1 VPKPDHVARLAG
13 RVARER
19 VEALGMA
26 EVDRQALLTMLTT
39 EHFGLQGSRAST
51 VGESASRAA
60 LYMGAVSSTLI
71 ALGFIAQVS
80 EEAFDVFALAV
91 LPTLFALGVFTFVR
105 VVESSV
111 EDVLYG
117 RAINRIRAYYLE
129 QAGTE
134 ARWFMMSGHDDP
146 LGVLANMGLRPTR
159 YQLLF
164 TASMMVAT
172 VNSVVGGAAVAL
184 LVAIV
189 ADPPI
194 GVSAAAGGLAA
205 LAAFVVHRRWDRL
218 LHERGSEQ
226 RDVMFPSR

>member
-1 VPKPDHVARLAG
+1 V
-13 RVARER
+13 
-19 VEALGMA
+19 A

-51 VGESASRAA
+51 TSESGARSA

-80 EEAFDVFALAV
+80 NEAFNVFALSV
-91 LPTLFALGVFTFVR
+91 LPTLFALGLFTFVR
-105 VVESSV
+105 TVESSV
-111 EDVLYG
+111 EDILYG

-129 QAGTE
+129 LAGPE
-134 ARWFMMSGHDDP
+134 GRWFMMSGNDDA
-146 LGVLANMGLRPTR
+146 LGVIANMGLRPSP

-172 VNSVVGGAAVAL
+172 VNSVVGGGAVAL
-184 LVAIV
+184 LVSVA

-205 LAAFVVHRRWDRL
+205 IVSIWLHRRWDRI
-218 LHERGSEQ
+218 LHDRAADDAE
-226 RDVMFPSR
+226 VLFPSAAS

>member
-1 VPKPDHVARLAG
+1 
-13 RVARER
+13 
-19 VEALGMA
+19 MA
-26 EVDRQALLTMLTT
+26 DVDRQALLTMLTT

-60 LYMGAVSSTLI
+60 LYMGSVSSTLI

-80 EEAFDVFALAV
+80 EEAFDLFALAV

-105 VVESSV
+105 TVESSV

-134 ARWFMMSGHDDP
+134 ARWFMMSGHDDAR
-146 LGVLANMGLRPTR
+146 GVLANMGLRPSR

-184 LVAIV
+184 LVAIA
-189 ADPPI
+189 ADPTI
-194 GVSAAAGGLAA
+194 GVSAAAGGVVAV
-205 LAAFVVHRRWDRL
+205 AAFALHRRWDRL
-218 LHERGSEQ
+218 LHQRGAEQ
-226 RDVMFPSR
+226 AEAMFPSP

>member
-1 VPKPDHVARLAG
+1 VND
-13 RVARER
+13 
-19 VEALGMA
+19 
-26 EVDRQALLTMLTT
+26 VDRQALLTMLTT

-51 VGESASRAA
+51 VGESASRSA

-80 EEAFDVFALAV
+80 DEAFDVFALAV
-91 LPTLFALGVFTFVR
+91 LPTLFTLGVFTFVR
-105 VVESSV
+105 TVESSV

-129 QAGTE
+129 EAGPE
-134 ARWFMMSGHDDP
+134 ARWFLMTGHDDAP
-146 LGVLANMGLRPTR
+146 GVLANMGLPRSR

-184 LVAIV
+184 LLDTA
-189 ADPPI
+189 ADPPLGI
-194 GVSAAAGGLAA
+194 SAAAGGLAA
-205 LAAFVVHRRWDRL
+205 LVALALHRRWDRI
-218 LHERGSEQ
+218 LHERGGG
-226 RDVMFPSR
+226 RTDVLFPSPQG